1 MTVARDTYV
10 SRMLAS
16 VGLRTLPATSE
27 RRYPAVELTED
38 VLRAVDLVLF
48 STEPFPFKERHLAE
62 FRSLHPAQAHK
73 AATIDAQM
81 VSWYGSRA
89 VRGLAYLAE
98 FARAHLIEPS
108 PSGWHRK
115 ACPLRVQSRSPDR
128 PPLATDRKEE
138 RGGLF
143 MKVSKLLKLH
153 GMLVLT
159 VHPDFT
165 LAEAARRFAT
175 SVGGRR
181 FSLAVVTNHDDQ
193 VLGVI
198 SLGDISHV
206 LGEHEGDAAKMLV
219 RDVMTTDVTSCSL
232 DDDLEDVLRTMADK
246 GIRHTPVVEGGK
258 LAGLVAR
265 RDALEFLYQQAS
277 LDAAHL
283 TDWLFRSDARY

>member
-1 MTVARDTYV
+1 
-10 SRMLAS
+10 
-16 VGLRTLPATSE
+16 
-27 RRYPAVELTED
+27 
-38 VLRAVDLVLF
+38 
-48 STEPFPFKERHLAE
+48 
-62 FRSLHPAQAHK
+62 
-73 AATIDAQM
+73 
-81 VSWYGSRA
+81 
-89 VRGLAYLAE
+89 
-98 FARAHLIEPS
+98 
-108 PSGWHRK
+108 
-115 ACPLRVQSRSPDR
+115 
-128 PPLATDRKEE
+128 
-138 RGGLF
+138 

-181 FSLAVVTNHDDQ
+181 FSVAVVTNHDDQ
-193 VLGVI
+193 VVGVI
-198 SLGDISHV
+198 SLGDISHA
-206 LGEHEGDAAKMLV
+206 LGEHEGNAAKMLV

-258 LAGLVAR
+258 LGGLVAR
-265 RDALEFLYQQAS
+265 RDALEFVYQQAS